1 MDKTTEQDT
10 GYISLKKQQ
19 QQHVGQIWY
28 RRGRDTEVSDF

>member
-10 GYISLKKQQ
+10 GYISLKKNQ

-28 RRGRDTEVSDF
+28 RRDTEVSDF